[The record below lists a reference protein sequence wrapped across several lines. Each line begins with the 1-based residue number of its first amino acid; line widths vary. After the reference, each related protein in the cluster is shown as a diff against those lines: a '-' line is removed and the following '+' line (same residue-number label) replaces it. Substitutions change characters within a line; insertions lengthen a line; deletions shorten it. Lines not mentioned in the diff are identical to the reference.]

1 MIIDWNRHIAWLII
15 YKNNNKNRYIKN
27 RDGKNVELKAIKY
40 RKIEDSEMPHIFIEI
55 LVLFIICRKCEH
67 NNNKSVEKVL
77 LKVLE
82 KFNDMKEALKN
93 LDDR

>member
-1 MIIDWNRHIAWLII
+1 
-15 YKNNNKNRYIKN
+15 
-27 RDGKNVELKAIKY
+27 
-40 RKIEDSEMPHIFIEI
+40 MPYIFIEI

-77 LKVLE
+77 LKVFE